1 MRHLLEC
8 WDQVAARLRAH
19 RTIALFLDFDGTL
32 ARIGPRP
39 ETVRIDAH
47 IRRSLVTLAHSPRF
61 RIWIV
66 SGRRQADI
74 RERVAV
80 PGIRYL
86 GLHGW
91 EGRSNTALSS
101 ETRRILNC
109 VKIWIAGLL
118 PGLPGVWVEDKDC
131 ILAVHYRSAPE
142 SSVRRARRIVRGVVE
157 PFHSHLKLVSGKKVW
172 EVAPFEIEDKGAAVR
187 RELADLNKRAVP
199 VYLGDDVGDE
209 PAFAA
214 LAGGITVRVGSEHP
228 SHARYRLAH
237 VGQVRQ
243 FLAKLENDFV

>member
-8 WDQVAARLRAH
+8 WDQVAARLRTY

-47 IRRSLVTLAHSPRF
+47 IRRSLVTLAHCPRF

-66 SGRRQADI
+66 S
-74 RERVAV
+74 
-80 PGIRYL
+80 RYL

-101 ETRRILNC
+101 ETRRMLNC

-187 RELADLNKRAVP
+187 RELADLHKRAVP

-214 LAGGITVRVGSEHP
+214 LAGGVTVRVGSQHP